1 MKILERIPLTEKKRL
16 FFPCKKRRR
25 PLRESM
31 RIGLL
36 ALLLLPGF
44 SPLLS
49 APTAQI
55 ERIRT
60 LYQEQSRAIAKTIE
74 LARAG
79 EPGELY
85 ANDLIFNT
93 YDGSWRAVGTYRKS
107 VTFWYADDP
116 TISEEGASV
125 LRRVTVTTVSAARS
139 YYEEF
144 VFDGGEPVFY
154 FRRTDS
160 ERPFELRCYW
170 HQKKPIRLIED
181 GKTNDRPSGSKVTA
195 QYDEAMRYR
204 ELFLKSMEL

>member
-1 MKILERIPLTEKKRL
+1 MKILERIPLSEKKRP
-16 FFPCKKRRR
+16 FFPCKKNGR
-25 PLRESM
+25 PLREGM
-31 RIGLL
+31 RTGFIALPILL
-36 ALLLLPGF
+36 GSL
-44 SPLLS
+44 PLLS
-49 APTAQI
+49 APAGQI
-55 ERIRT
+55 ERIRN

-93 YDGSWRAVGTYRKS
+93 YDGSWRTVGTYRKS